1 MFENLQEK
9 LQRAFKTLRGQATL
23 TEENIDEAL
32 REIRLALLEADV
44 NFKVVKQL
52 IDQIRVKAVG
62 QDVLTALSPG
72 EQVIKIVRDELVE
85 ILGRDTARMKFAS
98 QPPTV
103 ILMAGLQGSGKTTTS
118 GKLANWLKNG
128 GHRPLLVS
136 VDVYR
141 PAAREQLK
149 VVAQAV
155 KANIYEGEV
164 GEATPGPR
172 DPRAKEA
179 RREAINTGSDVLIVD
194 TAGRLHIDDQLMD
207 EMQLLKRLLNP
218 QEILFVADAMTGQDA
233 VNSADEFHK
242 KLSLTGV
249 VLTKMD
255 GDARGGAALSIRQ
268 VTGQPIKFIGVGEKY
283 DALEPFH
290 PDRIVS
296 RILGMGDILSLI
308 ERAESQIDKKKA
320 QEMATKALTG
330 DGFSLEDFRDQLRQV
345 KKMGSMKSLLGM
357 LPSIGP
363 FSGLQKAADNV
374 DEGQINRVEAII
386 NSMTTHERNH
396 HEVING
402 SRRKRIARGS
412 GTTVQEVNNLLRQY
426 AQMKKMFK
434 QMGKTV
440 APRTGLFHQLQGQPA
455 HGVAGID
462 FHHRLEPAIAL
473 GCAIDEGVDANRPD
487 IAGALQF
494 RFEQRKDVAIEA
506 LEAARNVR
514 RFAEQ
519 RGYVRRYAA
528 AVVGRRPVGP
538 ELSLAVID
546 QAGVAAELQVARP
559 HLQLDG
565 EIQRALQPGF
575 DDHLSA
581 ILQGTGQPLLLCRQH
596 L

>member
-9 LQRAFKTLRGQATL
+9 LQRAFKSLRGQAKL

-52 IDQIRVKAVG
+52 IDQIRAKAVG
-62 QDVLTALSPG
+62 QEVLTALSPG

-85 ILGRDTARMKFAS
+85 ILGKDTARMKFAS

-103 ILMAGLQGSGKTTTS
+103 VLMAGLQGSGKTTTS
-118 GKLANWLKNG
+118 GKLAHWFKQG

-149 VVAQAV
+149 IVAEAV
-155 KANIYEGEV
+155 KSNIYLGQVTESNT
-164 GEATPGPR
+164 ATVER
-172 DPRAKEA
+172 LVKEA
-179 RREAINTGSDVLIVD
+179 KREAIVTGCDVLIVD

-207 EMQLLKRLLNP
+207 EMQSLKKLLNP
-218 QEILFVADAMTGQDA
+218 SEILFVADAMTGQDA

-242 KLSLTGV
+242 KLSLTGI

-320 QEMATKALTG
+320 AEMASKALSG

-345 KKMGSMKSLLGM
+345 KKMGSMKSLVGM

-374 DEGQINRVEAII
+374 DEKQINRVEAII
-386 NSMTTHERNH
+386 NSMTSHERNH

-402 SRRKRIARGS
+402 NRRKRIARGS

-434 QMGKTV
+434 QMGK
-440 APRTGLFHQLQGQPA
+440 PSFSRRL
-455 HGVAGID
+455 AGMK
-462 FHHRLEPAIAL
+462 L
-473 GCAIDEGVDANRPD
+473 
-487 IAGALQF
+487 
-494 RFEQRKDVAIEA
+494 
-506 LEAARNVR
+506 
-514 RFAEQ
+514 
-519 RGYVRRYAA
+519 
-528 AVVGRRPVGP
+528 
-538 ELSLAVID
+538 
-546 QAGVAAELQVARP
+546 
-559 HLQLDG
+559 
-565 EIQRALQPGF
+565 PGM
-575 DDHLSA
+575 
-581 ILQGTGQPLLLCRQH
+581 
-596 L
+596 

>member
-9 LQRAFKTLRGQATL
+9 LQRAFKSLRGQARL

-52 IDQIRVKAVG
+52 IDQIRAKAVG
-62 QDVLTALSPG
+62 QEVLTALSPG

-85 ILGRDTARMKFAS
+85 ILGKDTARMKFAS

-103 ILMAGLQGSGKTTTS
+103 VLMAGLQGSGKTTTS
-118 GKLANWLKNG
+118 GKLANWFKIG

-155 KANIYEGEV
+155 KSHIYEGEV
-164 GEATPGPR
+164 GEANTATVER
-172 DPRAKEA
+172 LVKEA
-179 RREAINTGSDVLIVD
+179 RREAVVSGCDVLIVD

-207 EMQLLKRLLNP
+207 EMQSLKKLLNP
-218 QEILFVADAMTGQDA
+218 SEILFVADAMTGQDA
-233 VNSADEFHK
+233 VRSAEEFHK

-345 KKMGSMKSLLGM
+345 KKMGSMKSLMGM

-374 DEGQINRVEAII
+374 DEKQINRVEAII
-386 NSMTTHERNH
+386 NSMTSHERNH

-412 GTTVQEVNNLLRQY
+412 GTSVQEVNNLLRQY

-434 QMGKTV
+434 QMGKPSF
-440 APRTGLFHQLQGQPA
+440 ARRL
-455 HGVAGID
+455 AGMK
-462 FHHRLEPAIAL
+462 L
-473 GCAIDEGVDANRPD
+473 
-487 IAGALQF
+487 
-494 RFEQRKDVAIEA
+494 
-506 LEAARNVR
+506 
-514 RFAEQ
+514 
-519 RGYVRRYAA
+519 
-528 AVVGRRPVGP
+528 
-538 ELSLAVID
+538 
-546 QAGVAAELQVARP
+546 
-559 HLQLDG
+559 
-565 EIQRALQPGF
+565 PGM
-575 DDHLSA
+575 
-581 ILQGTGQPLLLCRQH
+581 
-596 L
+596 

>member
-1 MFENLQEK
+1 MFENLSEK
-9 LQRAFKTLRGQATL
+9 LQKAFKNLRGQAVL
-23 TEENIDEAL
+23 NEDNIQESL

-52 IDQIRVKAVG
+52 IDKIQDKALG
-62 QDVLTALSPG
+62 QEVMGALSPG
-72 EQVIKIVRDELVE
+72 EQVIKIVRDELVA
-85 ILGRDTARMKFAS
+85 ILGQDTAKIKFAS
-98 QPPTV
+98 QPPSV

-141 PAAREQLK
+141 PAARQQLK
-149 VVAQAV
+149 VVAQAI

-164 GEATPGPR
+164 TEANTATVER
-172 DPRAKEA
+172 LAKEA
-179 RREAINTGSDVLIVD
+179 RREAINTGSDVVIVD

-207 EMQLLKRLLNP
+207 EMQSLKRLLNP

-233 VNSADEFHK
+233 VRSADEFHK

-255 GDARGGAALSIRQ
+255 GDARGGAALSIRN

-308 ERAESQIDKKKA
+308 EKAEQQVDKKRA
-320 QEMATKALTG
+320 QEIATKALTG

-345 KKMGSMKSLLGM
+345 KKMGSLQSLVGM
-357 LPSIGP
+357 LPRIGP
-363 FSGLQKAADNV
+363 FSGLQAAADKV
-374 DEGQINRVEAII
+374 DDTQINRVEAII
-386 NSMTTHERNH
+386 NSMTPYERDH

-412 GTTVQEVNNLLRQY
+412 GTSVQEVNNLLRQY

-434 QMGKTV
+434 QMGKPSF
-440 APRTGLFHQLQGQPA
+440 ARRM
-455 HGVAGID
+455 AGMK
-462 FHHRLEPAIAL
+462 F
-473 GCAIDEGVDANRPD
+473 
-487 IAGALQF
+487 
-494 RFEQRKDVAIEA
+494 
-506 LEAARNVR
+506 
-514 RFAEQ
+514 
-519 RGYVRRYAA
+519 
-528 AVVGRRPVGP
+528 
-538 ELSLAVID
+538 
-546 QAGVAAELQVARP
+546 
-559 HLQLDG
+559 
-565 EIQRALQPGF
+565 PGM
-575 DDHLSA
+575 
-581 ILQGTGQPLLLCRQH
+581 
-596 L
+596 

>member
-9 LQRAFKTLRGQATL
+9 LQRAFKSLRGQARL
-23 TEENIDEAL
+23 SEENIAEAL

-44 NFKVVKQL
+44 DFKVVKEL
-52 IDQIRVKAVG
+52 IDRIQAKAVG
-62 QDVLTALSPG
+62 QEVLTALSPG

-85 ILGRDTARMKFAS
+85 TLGKDTARMKFAS

-103 ILMAGLQGSGKTTTS
+103 VLMAGLQGSGKTTTS
-118 GKLANWLKNG
+118 GKLAHWFKTG

-155 KANIYEGEV
+155 KAQIYEGEV
-164 GEATPGPR
+164 GEANTPALLTQAVER
-172 DPRAKEA
+172 LVKEA
-179 RREAINTGSDVLIVD
+179 RREAIVSSCDVLIVD
-194 TAGRLHIDDQLMD
+194 TAGRLHIDDQLMG
-207 EMQLLKRLLNP
+207 EMQSLKKLLNP
-218 QEILFVADAMTGQDA
+218 SEILFVADAMTGQDA
-233 VNSADEFHK
+233 VRSADEFHK
-242 KLSLTGV
+242 KLSLTGII
-249 VLTKMD
+249 LTKMD

-308 ERAESQIDKKKA
+308 ERAESQIDKKTA
-320 QEMATKALTG
+320 QEMAAKALTG

-345 KKMGSMKSLLGM
+345 KKMGSMKSLIGM

-363 FSGLQKAADNV
+363 FSGLQKAADTV
-374 DEGQINRVEAII
+374 DEKQINRVEAII

-412 GTTVQEVNNLLRQY
+412 GTSVQEVNNLLRQY

-434 QMGKTV
+434 QMGKPSF
-440 APRTGLFHQLQGQPA
+440 ARRM
-455 HGVAGID
+455 AGMK
-462 FHHRLEPAIAL
+462 L
-473 GCAIDEGVDANRPD
+473 
-487 IAGALQF
+487 
-494 RFEQRKDVAIEA
+494 
-506 LEAARNVR
+506 
-514 RFAEQ
+514 
-519 RGYVRRYAA
+519 
-528 AVVGRRPVGP
+528 
-538 ELSLAVID
+538 
-546 QAGVAAELQVARP
+546 
-559 HLQLDG
+559 
-565 EIQRALQPGF
+565 PGM
-575 DDHLSA
+575 
-581 ILQGTGQPLLLCRQH
+581 
-596 L
+596 

>member
-9 LQRAFKTLRGQATL
+9 LQRAFKSLRGQAKL
-23 TEENIDEAL
+23 SEENIAEAL

-44 NFKVVKQL
+44 NFKVVKEL
-52 IDQIRVKAVG
+52 IDRIQAKAVG
-62 QDVLTALSPG
+62 QEVLTALSPG

-85 ILGRDTARMKFAS
+85 TLGHDTARIKFAS

-118 GKLANWLKNG
+118 GKLAHWLKNG

-149 VVAQAV
+149 IVAQAV
-155 KANIYEGEV
+155 KSNIYEGEA
-164 GEATPGPR
+164 GEANTATVER
-172 DPRAKEA
+172 LVKEA
-179 RREAINTGSDVLIVD
+179 RREAVVSGCDVLIVD
-194 TAGRLHIDDQLMD
+194 TAGRLHIDDQLME
-207 EMQLLKRLLNP
+207 EMQSLKKLLNP
-218 QEILFVADAMTGQDA
+218 SEILFVADAMTGQDA
-233 VNSADEFHK
+233 VRSADEFHK
-242 KLSLTGV
+242 RLSLTGV

-308 ERAESQIDKKKA
+308 ERAEQQIDKKKA
-320 QEMATKALTG
+320 EEMATKALTG

-345 KKMGSMKSLLGM
+345 KKMGSMKSLIGM

-374 DEGQINRVEAII
+374 DEKQINRVEAII
-386 NSMTTHERNH
+386 SSMTMHERNH

-412 GTTVQEVNNLLRQY
+412 GTSVQEVNNLLRQY

-434 QMGKTV
+434 QMGKPSF
-440 APRTGLFHQLQGQPA
+440 ARRL
-455 HGVAGID
+455 AGMK
-462 FHHRLEPAIAL
+462 L
-473 GCAIDEGVDANRPD
+473 
-487 IAGALQF
+487 
-494 RFEQRKDVAIEA
+494 
-506 LEAARNVR
+506 
-514 RFAEQ
+514 
-519 RGYVRRYAA
+519 
-528 AVVGRRPVGP
+528 
-538 ELSLAVID
+538 
-546 QAGVAAELQVARP
+546 
-559 HLQLDG
+559 
-565 EIQRALQPGF
+565 PGM
-575 DDHLSA
+575 
-581 ILQGTGQPLLLCRQH
+581 
-596 L
+596 